1 MLSILGRPRTVCDG
15 LTRRELL
22 QAAGAG
28 LMGLSLPRL
37 LQAESLPRAGRGGKA
52 KSVIFMF
59 LFGGPSQLETFDM
72 KPDAIAEIRGPF
84 RPTPCRTPG
93 LLMSEYLPRLANV
106 SDKFTVVR
114 TMTHS
119 YNDHSGA
126 GHYLQTGK
134 RWHLPIGGGFNAT
147 SRDWPSMGSVVEY
160 LAQRSQLPA
169 PLAGE
174 GPGVRGTRARDLA
187 SYAVVP
193 NRLGH
198 LEAQGQYIRPGEY
211 AGWLGQSYNA
221 LTTRAMNKR
230 DANDNPFWRACSDAE
245 LDFQIEGLTFG
256 PELQVDRVNA
266 RRSLLQQFET
276 QRAELFAN
284 QRMRDHDRFQQRALA
299 LATSEAT
306 RRALDIRQEPSRLR
320 DAYGRGLFGQ
330 ATLMTRRLVEAGVR
344 FVTVHYDC
352 CDGYS
357 WDSHLNSNDVR
368 NHLLPTFDQALAA
381 LLVDL
386 DERGLLDETL
396 VVALG
401 EMGRTPRAN
410 PQWGRG
416 HWSTL
421 FPAVL
426 AGAGI
431 RRGTVFGASDRD
443 AGLPIDRPVSPEDL
457 AATIY
462 YSLGIDPHLQLP
474 DVQGRPTMIVE
485 DGQPVVDLFG

>member
-1 MLSILGRPRTVCDG
+1 MLSILGHPQRQADG
-15 LTRRELL
+15 WTRREML

-28 LMGLSLPRL
+28 LMGLLLPKT
-37 LQAESLPRAGRGGKA
+37 LQAEQTPRRKGARA

-72 KPDAIAEIRGPF
+72 KPNAIAEIRGPF
-84 RPTPCRTPG
+84 VPTPCRTPG
-93 LLMSEYLPRLANV
+93 LAICEHLPRLAQV
-106 SDKFTVVR
+106 SDKYTVVR

-134 RWHLPIGGGFNAT
+134 RWHIPIGGGFNAT
-147 SRDWPSMGSVVEY
+147 SRDWPAIGSVVEY
-160 LAQRSQLPA
+160 LGQRRQLP
-169 PLAGE
+169 GE
-174 GPGVRGTRARDLA
+174 ARTGNLSA
-187 SYAVVP
+187 HYAVVP
-193 NRLGH
+193 SRLGH

-211 AGWLGQSYNA
+211 AGWLGQTYNP

-230 DANDNPFWRACSDAE
+230 DGNDNPFWRFCSDDE
-245 LDFQIEGLTFG
+245 LDFQIEGLAFP
-256 PELQVDRVNA
+256 PELRLDRVNA
-266 RRSLLQQFET
+266 RQSLLHQFET
-276 QRAELFAN
+276 QRAGMFEN
-284 QRMRDHDRFQQRALA
+284 QRTRDHDRFQQRAVA
-299 LATSEAT
+299 LATSDAT
-306 RRALDIRQEPSRLR
+306 RRALDIRQEPTRLR
-320 DAYGRGLFGQ
+320 DFYGRGLFGQ
-330 ATLMTRRLVEAGVR
+330 ATLMARRLIAAGVR
-344 FVTVHYDC
+344 FVTIHYDC

-357 WDSHLNSNDVR
+357 WDSHVHSNDVR

-386 DERGLLDETL
+386 DDRGLLDETL

-401 EMGRTPRAN
+401 EMGRTPRGT
-410 PQWGRG
+410 PQWGRN

-426 AGAGI
+426 AGGGI

-443 AGLPIDRPVSPEDL
+443 AAYPIDRPVSPEDL

-462 YSLGIDPHLQLP
+462 HALGIDPHLQLP
-474 DVQGRPTMIVE
+474 DATGRPTTIVE
-485 DGQPVVDLFG
+485 GGSPVVDLFG